1 MQCVDVRWFAKAVDL
16 RIISISMWL
25 QLVELHQLQNI
36 SGVQEEKDWSKDRS
50 NPVALRTKQLTALN

>member
-25 QLVELHQLQNI
+25 QLVGLQLQNI
-36 SGVQEEKDWSKDRS
+36 SGVQEEKDWSKD
-50 NPVALRTKQLTALN
+50 